1 MYASQA
7 PWVEL
12 YHALMDYDGADAYT
26 DLLEMWPNQHPEEC
40 HWLATFATHGER
52 RATETDDEDLCRLY
66 AASRVTS
73 ILLLRFQ
80 TGRADGTDYA
90 GPPISLDGYQ
100 LFHEALGFLVP
111 KAVPFHP
118 FFHEIISVQSAA
130 MVEAPI
136 EVVDYHWPPL
146 MLGDMMYCRAGCVV
160 TGGTDHVI
168 KEVAEHSRLYWAFR
182 RKHRPYEDQ
191 SHGWGSN
198 SQWRTHLRRD
208 YQSRNGF
215 RYNVDG
221 EVSLNEATGV
231 IKGVE
236 VPAVIELVR
245 HRCLIRANV
254 DGSDLY
260 PYSYTYTE
268 LRL

>member
-1 MYASQA
+1 MYDSQA

-12 YHALMDYDGADAYT
+12 YHALMDYDGVDAYT
-26 DLLEMWPNQHPEEC
+26 DLLEMWPDRHPEEL
-40 HWLATFATHGER
+40 HWLATFADRGER
-52 RATETDDEDLCRLY
+52 RAAEADEDLCRLY

-80 TGRADGTDYA
+80 TGRADGTDYT
-90 GPPISLDGYQ
+90 GPPISVDGYQ
-100 LFHEALGFLVP
+100 LFHEALGFRVP
-111 KAVPFHP
+111 EATPFHP
-118 FFHEIISVQSAA
+118 FFHEIIRVQPATTA
-130 MVEAPI
+130 GAPI
-136 EVVDYHWPPL
+136 EVVNYQWPPL

-160 TGGTDHVI
+160 TGGADHVVQD
-168 KEVAEHSRLYWAFR
+168 VAEHSRLYWAFR

-191 SHGWGSN
+191 SHRWGGN
-198 SQWRTHLRRD
+198 SQWRTRLRRD
-208 YQSRNGF
+208 YQSPNGF

-231 IKGVE
+231 IEGVE

-245 HRCLIRANV
+245 HRCLICTNIN
-254 DGSDLY
+254 GFDLY

-268 LRL
+268 R